1 MEEKFL
7 YVVSDFNDYVY
18 VVRATSREN
27 AMDLVNYHTGQDKED
42 WIVNA
47 ADNYDGKIIEWE
59 MTISFYD
66 SEVIIW
72 K

>member
-7 YVVSDFNDYVY
+7 YVVSDYNDYVY
-18 VVRATSREN
+18 VVRATSEEN

-47 ADNYDGKIIEWE
+47 ADNDDGKIIE
-59 MTISFYD
+59 
-66 SEVIIW
+66 
-72 K
+72 

>member
-27 AMDLVNYHTGQDKED
+27 AME
-42 WIVNA
+42 
-47 ADNYDGKIIEWE
+47 IE
-59 MTISFYD
+59 
-66 SEVIIW
+66 
-72 K
+72 

>member
-27 AMDLVNYHTGQDKED
+27 AMDLVNYYTGQDKED
-42 WIVNA
+42 WIVNV
-47 ADNYDGKIIEWE
+47 ADNDDGKIIE
-59 MTISFYD
+59 
-66 SEVIIW
+66 
-72 K
+72 